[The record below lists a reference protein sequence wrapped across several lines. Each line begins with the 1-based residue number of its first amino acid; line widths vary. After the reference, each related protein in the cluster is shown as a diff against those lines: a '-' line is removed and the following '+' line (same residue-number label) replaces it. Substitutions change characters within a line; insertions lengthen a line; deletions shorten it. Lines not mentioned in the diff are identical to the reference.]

1 MKMSLTQDQ
10 VDRINKLNQ
19 RKDELT
25 LMFIGAMEELN
36 NQIEE
41 IKSENIPLDTPSKVG
56 IFEEIC
62 KIK

>member
-1 MKMSLTQDQ
+1 MSLTQDQ

-36 NQIEE
+36 SQIEE
-41 IKSENIPLDTPSKVG
+41 IKSKNIPLDKPSKVG